1 MHIQHIE
8 SISGHTRNI
17 SGPPPPPPPPQNKVD
32 IGYPTVQNLPHILS
46 YI

>member
-17 SGPPPPPPPPQNKVD
+17 SGPPPPPQNKVD